1 MENNEF
7 SNDEIA
13 EFFAQFNRVKTPEE
27 IEKAKE
33 EHKKEILSKGFLPIN
48 DELNATMNSS
58 MEDVEK
64 NPRTFIIEECIPACK
79 ELWKKTF
86 IHLWLVII

>member
-1 MENNEF
+1 MGNNEF
-7 SNDEIA
+7 KEDDQITEIL
-13 EFFAQFNRVKTPEE
+13 AQFNRVKTSEE
-27 IEKAKE
+27 KEKYR
-33 EHKKEILSKGFLPIN
+33 KEILSKGFLPIN
-48 DELNATMNSS
+48 DEFNETMNSS
-58 MEDVEK
+58 MEVVEK